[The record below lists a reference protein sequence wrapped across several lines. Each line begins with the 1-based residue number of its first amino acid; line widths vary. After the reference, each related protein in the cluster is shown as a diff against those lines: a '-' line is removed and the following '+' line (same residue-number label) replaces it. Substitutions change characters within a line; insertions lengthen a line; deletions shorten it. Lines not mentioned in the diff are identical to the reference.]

1 MPRLTDRLDIASVTA
16 RVLKLPKGKKRGAGV
31 GFCNGDP
38 VLSVESSQA
47 APIVRWVDDAPQPVA
62 FRDVR
67 SICANVASASQIGGY
82 WSTPKGD
89 ERALVWTVNGHGPTG
104 VELHPADWEK
114 SVVLGCGDGQQ
125 IGYGYKQY
133 SKQPSRALWW
143 NGTRESV
150 VVLTGPDA
158 GQDAMG
164 HAVCDGVQAGHIGG
178 SGFPHA
184 CLWRGSSESF
194 VDLHPAR
201 PDINGSEIVGLDA
214 DQQVGFVWTKKST
227 NEAALW
233 TGSAASYATLAPAG
247 SVRSRAER
255 CAHGFQIGWM
265 GKEFRGMMLRAALWS
280 GSADEFLD
288 LQEFLPEPYNA
299 SWARDLHVEG
309 NRLRIIGIAQ
319 KVVRDGYE
327 MDDGK
332 VPVMW
337 DITLC
342 ETVAPRAARPASRH
356 PASPI
361 APAAATP
368 AAASAV
374 ESDDELVASV
384 ASVFAQAV
392 VDGDYKAAHAQLAP
406 WLQREIPVETLQSV
420 LTREMIDG
428 IEPIDFT
435 TGGNDTTLQDLREG
449 YAEYHEDDRSRT
461 FSTCDSFGEYGQ
473 PSIYIA
479 DHITPENYRQWMSID
494 FTPEEDNEAG
504 IDYCLR
510 LWLIVV
516 KIDGAMKIGHLE
528 PSE

>member
-16 RVLKLPKGKKRGAGV
+16 RILKLPKGKKRGAGV
-31 GFCNGDP
+31 GFCNGQP

-47 APIVRWVDDAPQPVA
+47 APIVHWVDDAPQPVT

-67 SICANVASASQIGGY
+67 TICANSASGSQIGGY
-82 WSTPKGD
+82 WSTPKSD

-133 SKQPSRALWW
+133 SQQPSKALWW
-143 NGTRESV
+143 NNTRESV

-158 GQDAMG
+158 EQSAMG
-164 HAVCDGVQAGHIGG
+164 HAVGEGVQAGCVGG
-178 SGFPHA
+178 SGFQHA
-184 CLWRGSSESF
+184 CLWHGSSESF
-194 VDLHPAR
+194 VDLHPTG
-201 PDINGSEIVGLDA
+201 PDINGSEILGLDA
-214 DQQVGFVWTKKST
+214 DQQVGFVWTRKST

-233 TGSAASYATLAPAG
+233 SGSADSYVSLAPAG

-255 CAHGFQIGWM
+255 CAHGWQIGWM

-309 NRLRIIGIAQ
+309 DRLRIIGIAQ

-337 DITLC
+337 EITLR
-342 ETVAPRAARPASRH
+342 EKVSPRAARPVATVVASA
-356 PASPI
+356 PAS
-361 APAAATP
+361 AGMGV
-368 AAASAV
+368 S
-374 ESDDELVASV
+374 EDELVAAV
-384 ASVFAQAV
+384 ASAFGQAV
-392 VDGDYKAAHAQLAP
+392 VDGDYKTAHAQLAP
-406 WLQREIPVETLQSV
+406 WLQREIPVETLKSV

-428 IEPIDFT
+428 IEPTDFNT
-435 TGGNDTTLQDLREG
+435 SGNDTTLQDLRDG
-449 YAEYHEDDRSRT
+449 YAEYHENDRSRT

-479 DHITPENYRQWMSID
+479 DEITPENYRQWMSIE

-510 LWLIVV
+510 LWIIVV
-516 KIDGAMKIGHLE
+516 KVDGAMKIGHLE

>member
-1 MPRLTDRLDIASVTA
+1 MPRLTDRLDIASVKA
-16 RVLKLPKGKKRGAGV
+16 RILKLPKGKKRGAGV

-47 APIVRWVDDAPQPVA
+47 APIVHCVGDTPQPVT

-67 SICANVASASQIGGY
+67 KLAANSASDSQIVGY

-89 ERALVWTVNGHGPTG
+89 ERALVWTVNGHGPVG

-114 SVVLGCGDGQQ
+114 SIVLGCGDGQQ
-125 IGYGYKQY
+125 IGYGYKTY
-133 SKQPSRALWW
+133 TKQPSRALWW
-143 NGTRESV
+143 NGTRDSV

-158 GQDAMG
+158 DQDAMG

-214 DQQVGFVWTKKST
+214 DQQVGFVWTRTST

-233 TGSAASYATLAPAG
+233 RGTAASYVSLAPAG
-247 SVRSRAER
+247 YMRSRAER
-255 CAHGFQIGWM
+255 CSHGFQVGWM
-265 GKEFRGMMLRAALWS
+265 GKEFRGMMLRAALWC
-280 GSADEFLD
+280 GAADEVLD

-319 KVVRDGYE
+319 KVLNDGRYE

-332 VPVMW
+332 VPVIW
-337 DITLC
+337 EITLR
-342 ETVAPRAARPASRH
+342 EAVAPRAARPARTMAP
-356 PASPI
+356 PAT
-361 APAAATP
+361 APAA
-368 AAASAV
+368 
-374 ESDDELVASV
+374 ESDDELVAAAV
-384 ASVFAQAV
+384 SVFAQAV

-406 WLQREIPVETLQSV
+406 WLQREVKVKTLEKV
-420 LTREMIDG
+420 LKREMIDG
-428 IEPIDFT
+428 IQPIDFT

-479 DHITPENYRQWMSID
+479 DEITPENYRQWMSID

-516 KIDGAMKIGHLE
+516 KVDGAMKIGHLE